1 MRIKF
6 YNEISFFLIENNLIE
21 NIFPETF
28 FGHCHVLYFLSYNIQ
43 EWTKVMYFSF
53 ESGRQIIWL
62 LLEHNHRVVKAELIV
77 NTKSFSTSTLLYL
90 LWTNAFALRPI
101 WHYAS
106 AIFYSTFKSIKF
118 VTRGWI
124 FPCYKNFQ
132 CSTLCSLPFDPTT
145 SKPIPCIFPHY
156 TCICEQDPSAPL
168 MCSLYSLLT
177 SQSIPPLWY
186 WDSRMVFLWFPG

>member
-1 MRIKF
+1 M
-6 YNEISFFLIENNLIE
+6 
-21 NIFPETF
+21 
-28 FGHCHVLYFLSYNIQ
+28 
-43 EWTKVMYFSF
+43 
-53 ESGRQIIWL
+53 
-62 LLEHNHRVVKAELIV
+62 
-77 NTKSFSTSTLLYL
+77 
-90 LWTNAFALRPI
+90 WTNAFALRPI

-106 AIFYSTFKSIKF
+106 AIFYSTFKNIKF

-132 CSTLCSLPFDPTT
+132 CSTLCSLPFDSTT

-168 MCSLYSLLT
+168 MCSLYSPLT

-186 WDSRMVFLWFPG
+186 WDSHMLFLSLPGEEVTVKAKDKHCLWHFCRIANQGRSISFKILILSGPFLLAQWVQENLGF